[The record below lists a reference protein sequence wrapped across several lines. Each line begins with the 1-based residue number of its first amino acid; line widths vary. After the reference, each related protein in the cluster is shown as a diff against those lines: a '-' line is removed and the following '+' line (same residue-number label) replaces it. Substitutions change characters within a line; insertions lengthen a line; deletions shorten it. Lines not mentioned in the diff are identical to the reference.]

1 MASPSDQ
8 ARTEERRSRVFQM
21 KLAGATNEAIANQL
35 GVSTTQVHKDFHSH
49 ISNVRRSDE
58 EAVNTQWAL
67 HMERY
72 DRMLLRWW
80 ETALTA
86 DHEQSLQAT
95 NMLLKIME
103 RQEKISGLIPDK
115 SLLNVS
121 IFQQNISEASLEE
134 AKVKMAN
141 YLPIIRD
148 ALRGSTEEPDS
159 TTILDAIPFNSASRN
174 EEPVPEKYG
183 DVLTPIDVLLEDE

>member
-35 GVSTTQVHKDFHSH
+35 GVSATQVHKDFHTH
-49 ISNVRRSDE
+49 ITNVRRNDE

-86 DHEQSLQAT
+86 EHEQSLQAT

-134 AKVKMAN
+134 AKSKMAN

-148 ALRGSTEEPDS
+148 ALRGSEEPETIIESTVTSVPDTTDLQKEFDS
-159 TTILDAIPFNSASRN
+159 LF
-174 EEPVPEKYG
+174 
-183 DVLTPIDVLLEDE
+183 EDNDNN